1 MAIHPVTFRNTPGK
15 LFLCSLHIANL
26 YATGSTF
33 SGDPEGGA
41 LFAMDATVHEGLEG
55 SHGKACDAC
64 ESTTVHVPKLD
75 TTAADVL
82 ERARECLWPDG
93 VTADG
98 DDSEWHAGKVEELAA
113 ILRPT

>member
-1 MAIHPVTFRNTPGK
+1 MAIHPVTFRGTPGK
-15 LFLCSLHIANL
+15 LFLCSLHLANL

-33 SGDPEGGA
+33 SGDPEDGA
-41 LFAMDATVHEGLEG
+41 LFAVDATVGEGRTDG
-55 SHGKACDAC
+55 HKACDAC
-64 ESTTVHVPKLD
+64 ESSTVHVPKLD
-75 TTAADVL
+75 TSAADVL
-82 ERARECLWPDG
+82 ARARECLWPDG